1 MLATAA
7 LTGLGGVE
15 TVAGLSLAA
24 GQYLVRVTGLQNTA
38 QMYSLTAVAP
48 GGGGGDTTPPT
59 ITNRTPANGG
69 TVSSSS
75 ANIDVTFSEA
85 VSGVDINDLVLTGTG
100 AAAAVKGTPANV
112 GGNTWRFAVSNL
124 QNGTV
129 NVSLAPD
136 ANDIEDAAGND
147 LAAASWSFTV
157 SITSSNQPPVLA
169 SINDLTINSGTQN
182 GVVTLSA
189 SDPNG
194 DSLSY
199 SASAQSIEHHLDQS
213 LGLGSAGG
221 DEYFNWGGRNEKW
234 LTSTSSTWYYITPD
248 GKLYR
253 SLGGSLA
260 SDPVV
265 EQLST
270 ADYANTALLHNAQSN
285 NAPVALSVSGS
296 TLTIN
301 PNDTYAG
308 RFVVTATVNDGRGGT
323 DSKTFFVTV
332 LAGGGGGGDTTA
344 PPLPSVRRP
353 TAAR

>member
-1 MLATAA
+1 M
-7 LTGLGGVE
+7 
-15 TVAGLSLAA
+15 
-24 GQYLVRVTGLQNTA
+24 
-38 QMYSLTAVAP
+38 
-48 GGGGGDTTPPT
+48 
-59 ITNRTPANGG
+59 
-69 TVSSSS
+69 
-75 ANIDVTFSEA
+75 TFSEA

-100 AAAAVKGTPANV
+100 AAAAVKSTPTNI

-147 LAAASWSFTV
+147 LGRSSWSFTV
-157 SITSSNQPPVLA
+157 SIASSNQPPVLA
-169 SINDLTINSGTQN
+169 AINDVTINSGTQN

-194 DSLSY
+194 DSLTY
-199 SASAQSIEHHLDQS
+199 SASAQSIEYHLDQT
-213 LGLGSAGG
+213 LGLSSSGG

-234 LTSTSSTWYYITPD
+234 LTSTSGTWYYITPD

-285 NAPVALSVSGS
+285 TAPVALSVSGNM
-296 TLTIN
+296 LTIN

-332 LAGGGGGGDTTA
+332 LWRRWRRRHDSADDHQSA
-344 PPLPSVRRP
+344 RRP